1 MHLIFELLNF
11 LMTLPYIKEC
21 QKDNDV
27 AFDPIKYSGGINS
40 YTD

>member
-11 LMTLPYIKEC
+11 LIRTLPYIKEC

-27 AFDPIKYSGGINS
+27 AFDPIKYSGGLVI
-40 YTD
+40 